1 MRTTALAAQ
10 ATFGAEDYSRT
21 SSASLVSN
29 RTLVQLDK
37 VSVDYGA
44 LRVLQPTTL
53 SVEEGEF
60 LTILGPSGSG
70 KTTILKLMG
79 GFIAPSKGRVTLNGK
94 DISLLPPERR
104 PFNTVFQD
112 YALFP
117 HMSVGENVAYSL
129 RIKGIDR
136 STRFKEATS
145 ALELV
150 GLAGYA
156 QRRVG
161 QLSGGQQ
168 QRVAL
173 ARAIVAKPSVIL
185 LDEPLSALDAALR
198 HHMQIFLKSIQRKL
212 GTTFVFVTHDQQEA
226 LAMSD
231 RIVVMNAGRIV
242 QIGTPSSIY
251 QEPASAFVATFIGRN
266 NLLSASLRDPVAF
279 EFATP
284 AGPVFAATN
293 VVGNRQGA
301 VLLTVRPECI
311 DISAPGKT
319 PVGARNTLK
328 GRINEA
334 TFGGSHYTY
343 QVRVGQ
349 GEGVIMDCTCRADGQ
364 PPFEA
369 GGDVEIT
376 FKPEDVRLV
385 EVP

>member
-1 MRTTALAAQ
+1 MRTVALVTQ
-10 ATFGAEDYSRT
+10 TPFGVEDQSRT
-21 SSASLVSN
+21 PSAGRLMN
-29 RTLVQLDK
+29 TTLVQLDK
-37 VSVDYGA
+37 VAVDYGA

-70 KTTILKLMG
+70 KTTILKLIG
-79 GFIAPSKGRVTLNGK
+79 GFIAPTEGSISFNGT
-94 DISLLPPERR
+94 DISLLPPEKR

-136 STRFKEATS
+136 TTRIREATN

-156 QRRVG
+156 ERRVG

-242 QIGTPSSIY
+242 QIGAPSSIY
-251 QEPASAFVATFIGRN
+251 HEPTSPFVATFIGRN
-266 NLLSASLRDPVAF
+266 NLLSASLRDPVSF
-279 EFATP
+279 EFSTP
-284 AGPVFAATN
+284 AGPIFAATKA
-293 VVGNRQGA
+293 VGRGQGA
-301 VLLTVRPECI
+301 VLLAVRPECI
-311 DISAPGKT
+311 EISAPGKR
-319 PVGARNTLK
+319 PMGSRNTLQ
-328 GRINEA
+328 GRIDEA

-349 GEGVIMDCTCRADGQ
+349 GEGVIMACTGKADGL
-364 PPFEA
+364 PPFEV
-369 GGDVEIT
+369 GSNVELS
-376 FKPEDVRLV
+376 FKSEDVRLV
-385 EVP
+385 EAP